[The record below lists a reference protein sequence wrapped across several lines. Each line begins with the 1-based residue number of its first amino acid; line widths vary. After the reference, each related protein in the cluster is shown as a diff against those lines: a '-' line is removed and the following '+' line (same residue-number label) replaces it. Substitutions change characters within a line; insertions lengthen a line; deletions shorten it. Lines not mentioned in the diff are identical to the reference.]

1 MVDDLWPYN
10 PSSTSPPKRGI
21 LWANIHPESLDAPLP
36 VWRKVSK
43 IDAAKLMSEP
53 SLAGILAKLSDEQ
66 REAIA
71 AIAEERKENRAQ
83 PVKPRKAISEKDTI
97 LAQLERVMDEA
108 DQAEDLTA
116 KLRAIELRARLHALL
131 NTKISE
137 DEKTIN
143 IVVNTGVKR
152 G

>member
-1 MVDDLWPYN
+1 MADDLWPYN

-21 LWANIHPESLDAPLP
+21 LWANMHPDSLDAPLP
-36 VWRKVSK
+36 VWRKVNK

-131 NTKISE
+131 NTKLNE
-137 DEKTIN
+137 DERN
-143 IVVNTGVKR
+143 IVINVSTGVDR
-152 G
+152 

>member
-1 MVDDLWPYN
+1 
-10 PSSTSPPKRGI
+10 
-21 LWANIHPESLDAPLP
+21 
-36 VWRKVSK
+36 
-43 IDAAKLMSEP
+43 MSEP

-131 NTKISE
+131 NTKLNE
-137 DEKTIN
+137 DERSITIN
-143 IVVNTGVKR
+143 VVTGVDR
-152 G
+152 